1 MSKTRSEVMEES
13 KRKGMAAGIATAGT
27 VALAAVGWPVTAAIA
42 AVPAALLGYRWWQH
56 RAENGIK
63 F

>member
-1 MSKTRSEVMEES
+1 MSKTRSEVMDES

-27 VALAAVGWPVTAAIA
+27 VALAAAGWPVTAAIA
-42 AVPAALLGYRWWQH
+42 AVPAVLLGYRWWQH